1 VTSASK
7 TAPETAP
14 QPLLSLDDVHVD
26 YEGIISALRGVSF
39 SVQRGEV
46 VALLGSNGAGKTST
60 LAAASGLLEARRGA
74 ITRGSVFYQG
84 QARGGADAR
93 QLARAGLVQV
103 LEGRRCFAHLSVQE
117 NLLSGALSRR
127 VSRGEVAAETE
138 RIYALFPRLKQ
149 RVASPAGLLSGGEQ
163 QMLAI
168 GRALMVRPQLLLLDE
183 PSIGLAP
190 QVVREIFEAI
200 SALNR
205 EHGVSVLIAEQ
216 NARVALRHAHRAV
229 VLENGRVALSGPA
242 DELARREDVKNFYLG
257 QAASDHT
264 GDRGRLRSFKAEARA
279 RRANAAASSSS
290 EPR

>member
-1 VTSASK
+1 VTSASQ
-7 TAPETAP
+7 TPSLD
-14 QPLLSLDDVHVD
+14 PLLSLRDVHVD
-26 YEGIISALRGVSF
+26 YAGIIAALRGVSF

-46 VALLGSNGAGKTST
+46 VALLGSNGAGKTTT

-74 ITRGSVFYQG
+74 ITGGSVFFQG
-84 QARGGADAR
+84 QPRGGADAR

-103 LEGRRCFAHLSVQE
+103 LEGRRCFAHLSVHE
-117 NLLSGALSRR
+117 NLLSGALGRRASRA
-127 VSRGEVAAETE
+127 ELAAETE
-138 RIYALFPRLKQ
+138 RIYTLFPRLKV
-149 RVASPAGLLSGGEQ
+149 RVAASAGLLSGGEQ

-200 SALNR
+200 SLLNR

-257 QAASDHT
+257 QAASGPD
-264 GDRGRLRSFKAEARA
+264 GDRGRLRSLKAEARA
-279 RRANAAASSSS
+279 RRASAASTT